1 MKKNFLLFPILA
13 FIICFTSC
21 SKNNPTTPTTAS
33 VMFVNGC
40 AGTGNVDVS
49 VNGTKLVAASNL
61 AFLKTSGYQTVT
73 AGTSVDFAFAL
84 TATGTPLISGSE
96 NITAGLSYSVFTGG
110 LVTGTST
117 SFIGTTDDLTAPAA
131 GMAKVRFANL
141 SSDNLNLNC
150 YIGTPKI
157 DSNVSMGTITPFF
170 SISAT
175 TTGVN
180 VLLQDPT
187 KPTELSELSSQNF
200 VAGKIYTIML
210 TGTSTGTLAS
220 GLTLTVINNN

>member
-1 MKKNFLLFPILA
+1 
-13 FIICFTSC
+13 
-21 SKNNPTTPTTAS
+21 
-33 VMFVNGC
+33 
-40 AGTGNVDVS
+40 
-49 VNGTKLVAASNL
+49 
-61 AFLKTSGYQTVT
+61 
-73 AGTSVDFAFAL
+73 
-84 TATGTPLISGSE
+84 
-96 NITAGLSYSVFTGG
+96 
-110 LVTGTST
+110 
-117 SFIGTTDDLTAPAA
+117 
-131 GMAKVRFANL
+131 MAKVRFANL